1 MNQAQPQGPGRT
13 LFRTLLISAA
23 LAMSACSGGGHGD
36 NTVSDPTAIVT
47 PLNYKA
53 AGAAGVGPVVI
64 NVRSGADVQ
73 LSGKD
78 SLSGNISITTF
89 AWQQTDA
96 APKPQVTLLYRNA
109 NTISF
114 SAPQVAQPVTLNF
127 QLTVT
132 NQSGRTSTANAQVN
146 VAVSNDPNRFLLAQ
160 TSPAPAVPRHF
171 RAGVSTVAGLANLTA
186 DAPVC
191 IQLSPTLSYT
201 ARSGAANSIP
211 LATQRVDAKW
221 VAAVGGAAGFPSG
234 DYTNPVVSFLLPTL
248 NDDDILATYGTPGA
262 ANINPL
268 TLVPSDVNTA
278 YVQMVVSAA
287 PGSCDGMASNA
298 TLSASTLML
307 QLYDETGAP
316 VGTSATAGG
325 AGSAVSINSSPLNP
339 DPLTPD
345 GSNNLT
351 PDDFVRAEASRVATE
366 AAASTPPGPLP
377 AYETRES
384 ATAYYA
390 AIDPP
395 SGTTPTAKSTLPGW
409 LAANCFDANDAN
421 YGAGETGFSVV
432 HATYTNNFDLGFGR
446 DMYFSKCLSGP
457 TAGNMA
463 SVVINYPNLEAAAN
477 KLGAFLAVAMEYTP
491 GAGSSAPCFTNIAD
505 PTTNTGNCFATF
517 YSFAPDDRTG
527 VFQRIL
533 TANFDR
539 RGQKY
544 LPGSCTACHGG
555 QPGFAPGQAYPANGN
570 IDANFLPWDVGT
582 LLFADTDPAFPC
594 IAVQQDPNCLSINA
608 AQYTQTTQEPLIQQ
622 LNALAWRTYQYV
634 EITPPSTTDRNQAPR
649 DLLAKWYGRGDPGA
663 SSAHAFDDT
672 ATPND
677 WMTPGQSAA
686 APGDLYHSVFA
697 HYCRSCHTE
706 ISIKRLP
713 SPNLQFTTY
722 EQFTTPFPHTNLGVT
737 AGVVYNDAEM
747 PLSRLTMD
755 RFWEDFDGGTSA
767 AQTLASFVNGVA
779 GASTVM
785 VDGSGNVIGSGAP
798 QVMLLN
804 PSILDPTTM
813 QASTVTTT
821 APVPVT
827 GLPGLALDAVSKSVF
842 VENYQ
847 WSLCL
852 GGSPATPGGA
862 CPGTTFDVIGTP
874 LVPSGSS
881 AAAIEAGASNP
892 AFSTSVPGTYF
903 LTLNAS
909 SGAIGATPTQFVYQF
924 IVN

>member
-1 MNQAQPQGPGRT
+1 VKQAQPQGPGRT

-23 LAMSACSGGGHGD
+23 IALGACSGAGHGD
-36 NTVSDPTAIVT
+36 DTVVAPTAVVT

-53 AGAAGVGPVVI
+53 VSASPVTI
-64 NVRSGADVQ
+64 EVRSGADVQ

-78 SLSGNISITTF
+78 SFSGNISITTF

-114 SAPQVAQPVTLNF
+114 TAPQVAQPVTLNF

-132 NQSGRTSTANAQVN
+132 NASGRTSMATAQVN
-146 VAVSNDPNRFLLAQ
+146 VAVSNDPDRFLLASV
-160 TSPAPAVPRHF
+160 TPPVPPVPKHF
-171 RAGVSTVAGLANLTA
+171 RAGVSTVAGLANLSA

-191 IQLSPTLSYT
+191 VQLSRTISYT
-201 ARSGAANSIP
+201 PRSGAANSGSIALP
-211 LATQRVDAKW
+211 AVRVDAKW
-221 VAAVGGAAGFPSG
+221 VAAVGGAAGFTPG
-234 DYTNPVVSFLLPTL
+234 DFTNPVVSFVLPSL
-248 NDDDILATYGTPGA
+248 NDDDILAKYGGPGA
-262 ANINPL
+262 DVNPL
-268 TLVPSDVNTA
+268 TLVPSDVDSA
-278 YVQMVVSAA
+278 YLQMAVSAA
-287 PGSCDGMASNA
+287 PGSCDGTASNA

-316 VGTSATAGG
+316 VGTPATASA

-345 GSNNLT
+345 GSSNLT
-351 PDDFVRAEASRVATE
+351 PDDFLRAVASRLVT
-366 AAASTPPGPLP
+366 AAP
-377 AYETRES
+377 ANNPVHPVYETRES

-395 SGTTPTAKSTLPGW
+395 SGGTPSAKSTLPGW
-409 LAANCFDANDAN
+409 LAANCFDANDPN
-421 YGAGETGFSVV
+421 YGAGETGFSVA
-432 HATYTNNFDLGFGR
+432 HAVYTNNFDLGFGR
-446 DMYFSKCLSGP
+446 DMYFSKCANG
-457 TAGNMA
+457 TMA
-463 SVVINYPNLEAAAN
+463 SVVINYPTLEAAAN

-505 PTTNTGNCFATF
+505 PTTNTGSCFATF

-533 TANFDR
+533 SANFDR

-555 QPGFAPGQAYPANGN
+555 TPAFAPGQPYPSNGR

-582 LLFADTDPAFPC
+582 LLFGDTDPAFSC
-594 IAVQQDPNCLSINA
+594 IASNQNPNCASVNA
-608 AQYTQTTQEPLIQQ
+608 AQYTQATQEPLIQQ
-622 LNALAWRTYQYV
+622 MNALAWRTFQYV
-634 EITPPSTTDRNQAPR
+634 ELISPAPGAPAVDRNQAPR
-649 DLLAKWYGRGDPGA
+649 DLLTQWYGGDPGA
-663 SSAHAFDDT
+663 STAHAFDDT
-672 ATPND
+672 STPAA
-677 WMTPGQSAA
+677 WMTPGQTAA
-686 APGDLYHSVFA
+686 APGDLYHAVFA

-706 ISIKRLP
+706 VSAP
-713 SPNLQFTTY
+713 SLQFASY
-722 EQFTTPFPHTNLGVT
+722 AQFANALPFVPHLGLGAVT
-737 AGVVYNDAEM
+737 GAVYGDAEM

-755 RFWEDFDGGTSA
+755 RFWSDFDGGTSA
-767 AQTLASFVNGVA
+767 AQTLATFVNGVA
-779 GASTVM
+779 GAPKVA
-785 VDGSGNVIGSGAP
+785 VDTNNDVIGSGAP

-804 PSILDPTTM
+804 PATTPE
-813 QASTVTTT
+813 STVTTT
-821 APVPVT
+821 APVTVT
-827 GLPGLALDAVSKSVF
+827 GLQGLALDAVSKSVF
-842 VENYQ
+842 VANYQ

-852 GGSPATPGGA
+852 GGPPATPGGP
-862 CPGTTFDVIGTP
+862 CPGTSFGVIGTP

-881 AAAIEAGASNP
+881 AAAAETGASIP

-909 SGAIGATPTQFVYQF
+909 DGALGATPTQFVYQF